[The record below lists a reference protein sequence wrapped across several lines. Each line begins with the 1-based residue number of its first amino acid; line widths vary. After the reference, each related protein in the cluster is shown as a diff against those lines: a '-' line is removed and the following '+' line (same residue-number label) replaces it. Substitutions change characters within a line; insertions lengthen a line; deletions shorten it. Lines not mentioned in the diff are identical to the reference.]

1 MLQRNL
7 WQAGENSRFKR
18 VFILFYMTNHQKQPF
33 VGWMMP
39 LFGGCKAHC
48 QDTSREQFFLTVT
61 TPVEGSGWKMLL
73 IILLLSH
80 LNDPGILVCCFVSL
94 FFFFFFKQWLNCLDD
109 SELPVWNKYL
119 PNTCHMEGSVIN
131 VRGKNEETD
140 QYFSNMY

>member
-1 MLQRNL
+1 ML
-7 WQAGENSRFKR
+7 F
-18 VFILFYMTNHQKQPF
+18 
-33 VGWMMP
+33 
-39 LFGGCKAHC
+39 
-48 QDTSREQFFLTVT
+48 
-61 TPVEGSGWKMLL
+61 
-73 IILLLSH
+73 
-80 LNDPGILVCCFVSL
+80 CFAV